1 MRRCTGVLSIDIRLK
16 STDPLRCLCRT
27 RASWTRFTHKHACMQ
42 ISCTLT
48 NSLWVCVTL
57 VVVWLSRVIFTV
69 EREQSEECRTKETP
83 VRFISVSF
91 CLSPGRRRGC
101 ERRFVLW
108 SAAVP
113 LPRPPSLP
121 LSAFLH
127 NGYNKKKNYQQ
138 KTSAAA
144 SSNRTRPLFVHIS
157 WPLVGLKAFKSLPL
171 SKNKQCSRHMTTE
184 HK

>member
-16 STDPLRCLCRT
+16 STDPLRCLCCT

-127 NGYNKKKNYQQ
+127 NGYNKKKTIN
-138 KTSAAA
+138 KRRVLRHPATG
-144 SSNRTRPLFVHIS
+144 LVHY
-157 WPLVGLKAFKSLPL
+157 L
-171 SKNKQCSRHMTTE
+171 STFHDLLWDWRHLRVCR
-184 HK
+184 